1 MRTPPLLA
9 DFIHPGPC
17 KPFCEKSL
25 TLPADT
31 RLLEKAAVRL
41 PEGSGEGE
49 TNRNMES
56 AAATFFGKV
65 KIFP

>member
-1 MRTPPLLA
+1 MR
-9 DFIHPGPC
+9 GNRQ
-17 KPFCEKSL
+17 
-25 TLPADT
+25 ADT